1 MVQIMKLSIQAC
13 SCESLKLE
21 GECWS
26 LHDLRVLGGYSR
38 RGADQLWS
46 IMKDEEAI
54 TNAASRVRW
63 LVLQS
68 EASCHEGF
76 SNMVVTHEEE
86 AAKTQLVSIKE
97 DLVVRA
103 LDHTKTM
110 LWERGRDQ
118 DLSKEEY
125 KKCWWWARGV
135 GSILHHMRAMIQSLC
150 VPYIVGKA
158 QRLTGQ
164 SLGLG
169 DFTLF
174 PSSRFCPK
182 GFSLVRFLMRKF
194 FKVPSLT

>member
-103 LDHTKTM
+103 LDHNKKVVRKG
-110 LWERGRDQ
+110 ERPRSVWRRVQ
-118 DLSKEEY
+118 EVLMMSKRSGFYLASHEGHDPE
-125 KKCWWWARGV
+125 
-135 GSILHHMRAMIQSLC
+135 SLC
-150 VPYIVGKA
+150 P
-158 QRLTGQ
+158 LH
-164 SLGLG
+164 
-169 DFTLF
+169 
-174 PSSRFCPK
+174 CW
-182 GFSLVRFLMRKF
+182 
-194 FKVPSLT
+194 

>member
-103 LDHTKTM
+103 LDTQQEGCEKGGETKICLKKSTRSVDDEQEE
-110 LWERGRDQ
+110 WV
-118 DLSKEEY
+118 LS
-125 KKCWWWARGV
+125 CITWGPWSRV
-135 GSILHHMRAMIQSLC
+135 FVSL
-150 VPYIVGKA
+150 
-158 QRLTGQ
+158 
-164 SLGLG
+164 
-169 DFTLF
+169 TL
-174 PSSRFCPK
+174 
-182 GFSLVRFLMRKF
+182 LVRHKD
-194 FKVPSLT
+194 SLANP